1 MTASIVGVVLGAL
14 ALMPAAA
21 AAQTESRAWFVAPFM
36 ASTTGGDATHS
47 SPAVGVAGG
56 WMSKS
61 WFGAEADLLWAP
73 HFFEQDGFLSRRSMV
88 TFMGNAV
95 ASWRGLDGGTPF
107 ISGGIGLLRP
117 SLAEAGEVAIVE
129 KNVLGWNL
137 GGGATFGTGQVGLR
151 VDVRY
156 FRGLKDDDAGAN
168 AFGIDFSTFGF
179 WRYSAG
185 LNVRF

>member
-1 MTASIVGVVLGAL
+1 MTARIGGVVLGAL
-14 ALMPAAA
+14 LLLPAAA
-21 AAQTESRAWFVAPFM
+21 SAQSEPRAWFLTPFV

-61 WFGAEADLLWAP
+61 WFGAEADVMWAP
-73 HFFEQDGFLSRRSMV
+73 QFFEQNGFLSRRSMV

-95 ASWRGLDGGTPF
+95 ATWRGLSEGTPF
-107 ISGGIGLLRP
+107 ISGGLGLLRP
-117 SLAEAGEVAIVE
+117 SLAEAGELEVVE
-129 KNVLGWNL
+129 KNVFGWNL

-151 VDVRY
+151 IDVRY
-156 FRGLKDDDAGAN
+156 FRGLKDDDAGTN
-168 AFGIDFSTFGF
+168 SFGIDFSKFGF